1 MDNKEKRLKELM
13 EKKESLMFLLDANF
27 ETIEEYNTF
36 RENNIDDFN
45 ELKQVSQE
53 IRDLKWLLMSSDEQQ
68 EILKYYEKIKDKYS
82 EE

>member
-13 EKKESLMFLLDANF
+13 EKKESLMFLLEANF

-68 EILKYYEKIKDKYS
+68 EILEYYEKIKDKYS